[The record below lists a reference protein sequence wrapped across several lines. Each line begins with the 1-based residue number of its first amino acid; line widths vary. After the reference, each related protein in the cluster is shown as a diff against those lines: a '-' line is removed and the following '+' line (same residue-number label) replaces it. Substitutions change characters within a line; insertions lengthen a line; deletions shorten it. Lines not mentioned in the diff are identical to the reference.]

1 MNKFLHAPMIGL
13 RAAASHGREAA
24 IADAVR
30 YLFGFDVPM
39 DSETAQESAVANV
52 NVPRDT

>member
-1 MNKFLHAPMIGL
+1 LHAPMLGL
-13 RAAASHGREAA
+13 RAAASTGRDTA

-30 YLFGFDVPM
+30 YLFGFDTPM
-39 DSETAQESAVANV
+39 DSETAQEDAVANV